1 MHNETERYR
10 DTTHGLYYTGKCQN
24 MCTKL
29 ACLRRNLIAA
39 GPKPMLDAEAI
50 YGLIRKRTEYGNLR
64 N

>member
-1 MHNETERYR
+1 
-10 DTTHGLYYTGKCQN
+10 

-29 ACLRRNLIAA
+29 ACLRRNSIAA

-50 YGLIRKRTEYGNLR
+50 CGLIRKRAEYGNLR